1 MKKQLKIFVSQ
12 PMNGKTNEDI
22 EEERKWLI
30 EMYWK
35 QTKCLPESIEVIDSF
50 FKNAS
55 HDAKPLWY
63 LGESFKK
70 LSEADVAIFAPGWKK
85 ARGCRLEH
93 EACVAYGI
101 KAIELLEGF
110 FVFTETPESQVA
122 NKATPMAETVGLML
136 SPDYKKRFV
145 GEYLQTKY
153 RYENLKKLNN
163 AIDATKAVDC
173 TKDFIGFEPT
183 CPSVDILKEQQSHMG
198 IYLHDLEVR
207 AVMER
212 IELPLPKFD
221 VPDCEGD

>member
-12 PMNGKTNEDI
+12 PMNGKTNEEI
-22 EEERKWLI
+22 EKERKFLI
-30 EMYWK
+30 EMYLK
-35 QTKCLPESIEVIDSF
+35 QTKCDPEGIKVIDSF
-50 FKNAS
+50 FKDAP

-70 LSEADVAIFAPGWKK
+70 LSEADVAVFAPGWKK

-110 FVFTETPESQVA
+110 FIFTETPDSQVA
-122 NKATPMAETVGLML
+122 NKATPLAGTVGLML

-145 GEYLQTKY
+145 AEYLQTKY
-153 RYENLKKLNN
+153 RYESLKKLNN
-163 AIDATKAVDC
+163 KIDATKAFAGER
-173 TKDFIGFEPT
+173 DFLGFEPT
-183 CPSVDILKEQQSHMG
+183 CPSDILKEQQSHMG

-207 AVMER
+207 AVMEGVN
-212 IELPLPKFD
+212 LPLPKFE
-221 VPDCEGD
+221 VPDCEED